1 MQEYIFILMQFAI
14 FYNDI
19 QQANLAVYQ
28 YPSPLFLSMDIIN
41 KYPLSKHCPA
51 LQGRGDNEPHTFGL

>member
-1 MQEYIFILMQFAI
+1 LMQFAI

-28 YPSPLFLSMDIIN
+28 YPSPLFLSMDIN

-51 LQGRGDNEPHTFGL
+51 LQGRGDNEQHISGL